1 MDAIEETPEIIK
13 NIYEAQLLSA
23 FEKGDSDMFFALW
36 DDHIRPKLAVPNPL
50 ELLSSVYF
58 AIFPIRNNDESQT
71 EISMNKFKVFL
82 QTRGGDWAGQPDYLQ
97 YYALPYLPDPT
108 SHPSFKDLFVPEWKS
123 ILLSNLT
130 EFINGLLPTTTPALV
145 TLIRNKDLKETPQ
158 TKIIV
163 DHQKEEML
171 EGKLQ
176 DLRTDYQQLISVASE
191 LVSMLTAA
199 INKET
204 IAPAYLGDIVRRLG
218 GLKKN
223 GQSQHTKQ
231 KSGVHTRK
239 VSVKDSKSQN
249 ATNEKTNLPQKPV
262 IPPVKENKKKKLAI
276 ENINYRK
283 LREEI
288 ILASDDERRE
298 TETCKLISAQRS
310 VLLNAINAEQRRNIL
325 DSMITQDFLGL
336 IDQNQLLYNLL
347 NHNSALIREEI
358 AKLLNTLA
366 TDCAG
371 REYLLV
377 NEGTMVYSI
386 IESLKEEKFDNIFR
400 QNLLGTLQKL
410 SLRRLAQSKM
420 NHAGMISYLINMLN
434 NLTSLSEYSIE
445 YGTALFMNLCL
456 RSQGKREACT
466 SPELTLKILNELIDH
481 DNIQVKTYVN
491 GCLYSLFAD
500 SKMREYGQSIDMESQ
515 LKCLKQ
521 TADESL
527 AKQID
532 FVIEK
537 LLDEEVEDDYEDSE
551 DGEEEDGF
559 EDDEELIDEDS
570 KEDASTLQTILIPFC
585 NSKPTSPVPKI
596 QISPKKRI
604 AGIARA
610 AEVRAQPQEELSPK
624 HLLSM
629 QIQLPLLETTKKGKM
644 NLPISNEE

>member
-1 MDAIEETPEIIK
+1 MNAIEETASIIQC
-13 NIYEAQLLSA
+13 IYEFLNYTGFEETVSSLQKECAAKSDYLPPITQIDNVKGQVLSA

-36 DDHIRPKLAVPNPL
+36 DDHVKPKLAVQNPL

-58 AIFPIRNNDESQT
+58 AIYPILNNDELNI
-71 EISMNKFKVFL
+71 EVSMNKFKVFL
-82 QTRGGDWAGQPDYLQ
+82 HTRGGDWAGQPDLLQ
-97 YYALPYLPDPT
+97 YYALPYLPDPI
-108 SHPSFKDLFVPEWKS
+108 SHPTFRDLFEPEWKT
-123 ILLSNLT
+123 ILQSNLT
-130 EFINGLLPTTTPALV
+130 EFIDGVFPSTVPTLV
-145 TLIRNKDLKETPQ
+145 NIMNNAQRKPEVPKVV
-158 TKIIV
+158 V

-171 EGKLQ
+171 EEKLQ
-176 DLRTDYQQLISVASE
+176 ELRNDYQQLISVASE

-204 IAPAYLGDIVRRLG
+204 IAPAYLGEIVRRLG
-218 GLKKN
+218 SLKKN
-223 GQSQHTKQ
+223 GKETHA
-231 KSGVHTRK
+231 RK
-239 VSVKDSKSQN
+239 VSVKENVPQTSQSSVH
-249 ATNEKTNLPQKPV
+249 EKPNLPQKPV
-262 IPPVKENKKKKLAI
+262 IPPVKENRKKKLVV

-283 LREEI
+283 LRDEI
-288 ILASDDERRE
+288 IALAGENKKE
-298 TETCKLISAQRS
+298 TSKLISAQRS
-310 VLLNAINAEQRRNIL
+310 
-325 DSMITQDFLGL
+325 T
-336 IDQNQLLYNLL
+336 QLLYNLL
-347 NHNSALIREEI
+347 NHQNSTIREEI

-371 REYLLV
+371 REYILV
-377 NEGTMVYSI
+377 NESTMVYSI
-386 IESLKEEKFDNIFR
+386 IESLKEEKFDSVFR
-400 QNLLGTLQKL
+400 QSLLGTLQKL

-420 NHAGMISYLINMLN
+420 NHAGMVSYLINMLHG
-434 NLTSLSEYSIE
+434 LSSLSEYSIE

-466 SPELTLKILNELIDH
+466 SPELTLKVLTALIDH
-481 DNIQVKTYVN
+481 SNIQVKTYVN

-500 SKMREYGQSIDMESQ
+500 PKMREYGQSIGMESQ

-527 AKQID
+527 
-532 FVIEK
+532 
-537 LLDEEVEDDYEDSE
+537 DEEVEEDYEDSE

-559 EDDEELIDEDS
+559 EDDEELIDEES
-570 KEDASTLQTILIPFC
+570 KEEAHKIQSVLIPFC
-585 NSKPTSPVPKI
+585 NSNPSTPVPKI

-629 QIQLPLLETTKKGKM
+629 QIQLPILETTKKGKL